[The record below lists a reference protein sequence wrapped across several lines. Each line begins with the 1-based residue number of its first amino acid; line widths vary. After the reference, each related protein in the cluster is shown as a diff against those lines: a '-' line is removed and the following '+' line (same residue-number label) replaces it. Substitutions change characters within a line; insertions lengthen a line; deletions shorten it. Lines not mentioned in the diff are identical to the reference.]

1 MWALE
6 AEERGLLWPSLLP
19 VKYGYSLPRNIG
31 LDAIVRA
38 HSAPKKITFKG
49 GDNCLL
55 WLQLR
60 IFIRTTPYVSKG
72 FRFVIIR
79 LLNTWNEGLQI
90 FPSISVPC
98 AVLVMYDLRILTAS
112 RLN

>member
-1 MWALE
+1 MNFSKGNYFPGTLYSPALKCVGNCLCPSLSVMWALE

-49 GDNCLL
+49 AITVYYDCNSVSSF
-55 WLQLR
+55 LR
-60 IFIRTTPYVSKG
+60 PLMF
-72 FRFVIIR
+72 
-79 LLNTWNEGLQI
+79 
-90 FPSISVPC
+90 
-98 AVLVMYDLRILTAS
+98 LRAS
-112 RLN
+112 GS